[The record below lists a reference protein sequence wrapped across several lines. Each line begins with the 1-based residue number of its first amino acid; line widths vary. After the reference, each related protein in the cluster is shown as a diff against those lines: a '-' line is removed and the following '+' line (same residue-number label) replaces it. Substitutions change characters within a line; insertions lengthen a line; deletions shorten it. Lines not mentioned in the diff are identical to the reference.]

1 MIAVA
6 APVRW
11 FCDRSGDTGDER
23 TVMAEYRLDDLARLS
38 GVSVRNIRAYQE
50 RGLLRKP
57 ARSGRIAVYDENHRW
72 TLEMITFLLQKGYS
86 VAHIADFID
95 GFDRNLNLADIL
107 GLRDLAEETGM
118 EQVLR
123 APWNTNA
130 RRTVKPAAPTGP
142 LRVDKS
148 SELARKLVAYEIA
161 HEDGDD
167 LFVSDA
173 DVAARV
179 AAAKDESFYLRVL
192 VSVAE
197 ATQKIVQDLADATVE
212 ELRDRLVEQYGD
224 GWIAPPDQ
232 RAEVAATITDVRE
245 LGASIVSSRLDRAL
259 ENSVLRVVGQYLEGV
274 MARHDLTSEEL
285 TRALSEGT
293 PDEGGTSVS
302 GGLPRP

>member
-1 MIAVA
+1 
-6 APVRW
+6 
-11 FCDRSGDTGDER
+11 
-23 TVMAEYRLDDLARLS
+23 MAEYRLDDLARVS

-57 ARSGRIAVYDENHRW
+57 TRSGRIAVYDENHRW

-123 APWNTNA
+123 APWNTRA
-130 RRTVKPAAPTGP
+130 RRAERPAVQPRP
-142 LRVDKS
+142 LRIDRS
-148 SELARKLVAYEIA
+148 SELARKLLAHQLA

-167 LFVSDA
+167 LFITSA
-173 DVAARV
+173 DVAGRV
-179 AAAKDESFYLRVL
+179 AAAKDENFYLRVL

-197 ATQKIVQDLADATVE
+197 ATQEAVQKLADVTVD
-212 ELRDRLVEQYGD
+212 ELRDRLVEQYGE

-232 RAEVAATITDVRE
+232 RADLAATITDVRE
-245 LGASIVSSRLDRAL
+245 LGASIVGDRLNRAM
-259 ENSVLRVVGQYLEGV
+259 ESSVLRVVGQYLEGV
-274 MARHDLTSEEL
+274 MVRHDLTSEEL
-285 TRALSEGT
+285 TRALAEGA
-293 PDEGGTSVS
+293 PEALDE
-302 GGLPRP
+302 

>member
-1 MIAVA
+1 
-6 APVRW
+6 
-11 FCDRSGDTGDER
+11 
-23 TVMAEYRLDDLARLS
+23 MAEYRLDDLVRLT
-38 GVSVRNIRAYQE
+38 GVSSRNIRAYQE
-50 RGLLRKP
+50 RGLLPKP

-72 TLEMITFLLQKGYS
+72 TLEMIAFLLQKGYS

-123 APWNTNA
+123 APWNTNP
-130 RRTVKPAAPTGP
+130 RRPEGSVEPPGP

-148 SELARKLVAYEIA
+148 SELARKLLAYEIA
-161 HEDGDD
+161 REEGDD
-167 LFVSDA
+167 LFIINA
-173 DVAARV
+173 EIAARV
-179 AAAKDESFYLRVL
+179 AAAKDENFYLRVL

-197 ATQKIVQDLADATVE
+197 ATDDTVQKLADVTVE
-212 ELRDRLVEQYGD
+212 ELRDRLVEQYGE

-232 RAEVAATITDVRE
+232 RAELAAIITDVRE
-245 LGASIVSSRLDRAL
+245 LGASTVSSHLSRAL

-274 MARHDLTSEEL
+274 MVRHDLTSEEL

-293 PDEGGTSVS
+293 PGE
-302 GGLPRP
+302 